1 MKILI
6 DTNIILDIVQNR
18 KNSLM
23 HQIKFS
29 KIVFVKNTLVL
40 LQRIQFLMYS
50 LFPENLI
57 ILKAG
62 KV

>member
-40 LQRIQFLMYS
+40 LQLIQFPMYS

-57 ILKAG
+57 ILK
-62 KV
+62 